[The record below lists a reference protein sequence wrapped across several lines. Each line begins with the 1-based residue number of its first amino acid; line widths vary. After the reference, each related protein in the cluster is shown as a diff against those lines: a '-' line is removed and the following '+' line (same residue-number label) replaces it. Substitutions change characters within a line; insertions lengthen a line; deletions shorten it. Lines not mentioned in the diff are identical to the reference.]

1 MNEPRA
7 EILLLAE
14 NALAV
19 SGLFEFVR
27 QCGFD
32 CRIATPATA
41 RELLQ
46 SHAFVFVI
54 SMFPLAQQHPLVLL
68 LAGTDC
74 TIFYRLAV
82 EDDCW
87 WVPLEGKNRKELG
100 RPALRA
106 AEFTE
111 FLQQAADQARLRR
124 PGANPAD
131 PAPAVE
137 RGDGPAA
144 LTAGGGQ

>member
-19 SGLFEFVR
+19 SAMFEFIR

-32 CRIATPATA
+32 CAIATPATA
-41 RELLQ
+41 GELLQ
-46 SHAFVFVI
+46 SHAFTFVI

-74 TIFYRLAV
+74 TIFYRLPV

-106 AEFTE
+106 AEFTR
-111 FLQQAADQARLRR
+111 FLQQAADQAGCRGL
-124 PGANPAD
+124 GANPAD
-131 PAPAVE
+131 VTPAVE
-137 RGDGPAA
+137 RDDGSAA
-144 LTAGGGQ
+144 HAAGGGQ